1 MHIKIMLCLFIG
13 IVQVRWCGNCSLYV
27 KAHLLRTFLR
37 VFVMGYA
44 LFCFFFFPV
53 STETQEGLKNKTQ
66 GSQKELNP
74 LTDIPHTAGSKKPV
88 TVGREET
95 MIDILVAK
103 MDEKNLTASV
113 QN

>member
-1 MHIKIMLCLFIG
+1 MHIKIILCQFID

-27 KAHLLRTFLR
+27 KARLLRTFLR

-44 LFCFFFFPV
+44 LFCFFFLV
-53 STETQEGLKNKTQ
+53 STEAQEGLKNKTQ

-88 TVGREET
+88 TVGRKET

>member
-1 MHIKIMLCLFIG
+1 M
-13 IVQVRWCGNCSLYV
+13 
-27 KAHLLRTFLR
+27 
-37 VFVMGYA
+37 
-44 LFCFFFFPV
+44 
-53 STETQEGLKNKTQ
+53 KNKTQ
-66 GSQKELNP
+66 GSQKELSP

-113 QN
+113 

>member
-1 MHIKIMLCLFIG
+1 MHIKIILSLFIS

-27 KAHLLRTFLR
+27 KARLLRTFLR

-44 LFCFFFFPV
+44 LFCFFFLV
-53 STETQEGLKNKTQ
+53 STEAQEGLKNKTQ
-66 GSQKELNP
+66 GSQKELSP

-88 TVGREET
+88 TAGREET